1 MVEGVGEGGLLEAAV
16 NVPARPTHIGA
27 ALPPVIGDTEYVSVR
42 GLGVVVECGLNLT
55 EPAADSQVELRG
67 DVVLVFEHEDPVLG
81 HVPPDH
87 GDHLLA
93 QAL

>member
-1 MVEGVGEGGLLEAAV
+1 MGEGGLLEAAV
-16 NVPARPTHIGA
+16 NVPACPSDISA
-27 ALPPVIGDTEYVSVR
+27 ALSSVIGDTEYVSVR

-55 EPAADSQVELRG
+55 EPPADSQVELRC
-67 DVVLVFEHEDPVLG
+67 DVVLVFEHEEPVLG